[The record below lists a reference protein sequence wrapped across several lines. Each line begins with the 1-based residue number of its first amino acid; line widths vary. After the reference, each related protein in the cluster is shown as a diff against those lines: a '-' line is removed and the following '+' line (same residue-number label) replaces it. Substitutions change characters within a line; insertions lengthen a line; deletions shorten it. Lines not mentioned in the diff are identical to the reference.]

1 MKKPCKL
8 IYVEWKFNANMLES
22 KVLKIEFE
30 NPIRRLSFLCHLMDI
45 TIAWINPRLRSA
57 VESSIISIDSS
68 ITDNMIKK
76 FINVNV

>member
-1 MKKPCKL
+1 MKK
-8 IYVEWKFNANMLES
+8 WKFNANMLES
-22 KVLKIEFE
+22 KIVKIEVE
-30 NPIRRLSFLCHLMDI
+30 NSIRRLSFLCHLMDI
-45 TIAWINPRLRSA
+45 TIARINPRLKSA